1 MASGGTIGASGSASL
16 IEADPAFKLRHGALA
31 QQYELQHDI
40 GQGAHGR
47 AILATRME
55 DNELVV
61 IKQIR
66 LCDMDD
72 KAREESLKEVR
83 KDECMGSSLRT
94 CSTLDTITC
103 ASWVPKLP
111 VNHA

>member
-83 KDECMGSSLRT
+83 KDACMGRT
-94 CSTLDTITC
+94 
-103 ASWVPKLP
+103 
-111 VNHA
+111 